1 MITPR
6 TTALCLFMLLTI
18 SLAAKEYAIPT
29 NNKAITAT
37 LTPISQGNMITM
49 LKEIAITKV
58 QNYDTGSNPIEEF
71 AKLYMLVD
79 VVIKNKS
86 SRAILLARD
95 AYLEN
100 GELFIAPKD
109 YIVFLYNRQKQGILA
124 CLSMSGI
131 ITGMLGMGTIVTIN
145 KGRSNNWQNSE
156 FSQAGVVGCLTAL
169 ALVGNYFATKWLTTF
184 QRKIKDFLQTA
195 QHSRGPIKRDYR
207 DETTTYKVP
216 AGSTFHD
223 KLLIDLTAVHRAFL
237 VDGYPTSLLYQEVT
251 A

>member
-6 TTALCLFMLLTI
+6 TATLCLFTLLTI
-18 SLAAKEYAIPT
+18 SLAAKEHTIPT

-49 LKEIAITKV
+49 LKEIAFTKV
-58 QNYDTGSNPIEEF
+58 RNYDTGSNPIEEF

-79 VVIKNKS
+79 IVIKNKS

-124 CLSMSGI
+124 CLGISGI
-131 ITGMLGMGTIVTIN
+131 ITSMLGMGTIVTI
-145 KGRSNNWQNSE
+145 WQDSE
-156 FSQAGVVGCLTAL
+156 FSQAGVLGCLTAL

-195 QHSRGPIKRDYR
+195 QHSRGPIKREYR

-237 VDGYPTSLLYQEVT
+237 VDGYPTSLLYKEVT
-251 A
+251 K